1 MPDRN
6 PGFQLF
12 LLVCCS
18 WIAVSWI
25 YSELAYI
32 DLCVFYSTDLPQSSH
47 HAFLMVSACSLS
59 DMLVAP
65 AGLAPVR
72 LSAKYAQCAHV
83 DIHY

>member
-12 LLVCCS
+12 LLVCRS
-18 WIAVSWI
+18 WIAISCI
-25 YSELAYI
+25 DSELAYI

-47 HAFLMVSACSLS
+47 HVFLMVSACSPS

-65 AGLAPVR
+65 ARLAPVR
-72 LSAKYAQCAHV
+72 LGAKYARCALV